1 MKEGEKD
8 NYRFYKA
15 LKMAR
20 KITEKWPGRKF
31 QTRDQEMHRP

>member
-20 KITEKWPGRKF
+20 KITEKSFICAK
-31 QTRDQEMHRP
+31 